1 MKKIVAIVLFLF
13 SVIPSGFAQLKTYSF
28 EQIDSLQR
36 DKNRKIIVF
45 IHTDW
50 CKYCQAMKNS
60 TFKNKEVIKSLNE
73 NFYFVTLNA
82 EEKHTITFNS
92 RKFVFKTN
100 GNTTGIHEL
109 AYELATINNQT
120 TYPTICI
127 LTAQNEIVFQESNYL
142 PTKEFLMVLK
152 KLKEL

>member
-1 MKKIVAIVLFLF
+1 MKKWLYITLVFF
-13 SVIPSGFAQLKTYSF
+13 WVIPSGFAQLKSYSF

-36 DKNRKIIVF
+36 NQNRKIIVF
-45 IHTDW
+45 VHTDW

-60 TFKNKEVIKSLNE
+60 TFKNKEVIKNLNE
-73 NFYFVTLNA
+73 NFYFITLNA
-82 EEKHTITFNS
+82 EEKSTITFNS

-109 AYELATINNQT
+109 AYELASLNNQT
-120 TYPTICI
+120 TYPTICV

-142 PTKEFLMVLK
+142 PAKEFLMILK
-152 KLKEL
+152 KLKE

>member
-1 MKKIVAIVLFLF
+1 MKKWLYITLVFFWA
-13 SVIPSGFAQLKTYSF
+13 IPSGFAQLKSYSF

-36 DKNRKIIVF
+36 NQNRKIIVF
-45 IHTDW
+45 VHTDW

-60 TFKNKEVIKSLNE
+60 TFKNKEVIKNLNE
-73 NFYFVTLNA
+73 NFYFITLNA
-82 EEKHTITFNS
+82 EEKSTITFNS

-109 AYELATINNQT
+109 AYELASLNNQT
-120 TYPTICI
+120 TYPTICV

-142 PTKEFLMVLK
+142 PAKEFLMILE
-152 KLKEL
+152 KLKE